1 MSMQSQ
7 SAISDVAV
15 GAVVAGGRASVAA
28 GRVAL
33 WPARLALR
41 APLVG
46 SAADRASEALARE
59 GRETLAHTRARLE
72 TDVDRVVQAIL
83 DDPRTERLAF
93 RVLESH
99 LVDHLSERVLT
110 GPEIQ
115 RVIDRVATS
124 PEVREAIARQSETLA
139 DEVVADVR
147 TRSEGA
153 DESIERH
160 VRGWLRRPRPA
171 MP

>member
-1 MSMQSQ
+1 MQTQ
-7 SAISDVAV
+7 SALSDVAV
-15 GAVVAGGRASVAA
+15 GAVVTGGRASIAA
-28 GRVAL
+28 GRVVL

-46 SAADRASEALARE
+46 SAADRVAEALARE
-59 GRETLAHTRARLE
+59 GREALAHSRARAE
-72 TDVDRVVQAIL
+72 IDADRVIQAIL
-83 DDPRTERLAF
+83 DDPRTERLF
-93 RVLESH
+93 DRVLESH
-99 LVDHLSERVLT
+99 LIDHVSERVLS

-115 RVIDRVATS
+115 RIIDRVATS
-124 PEVREAIARQSETLA
+124 PEVREAIAQQSSSLA
-139 DEVVADVR
+139 NEVVTDVR